1 MEDATFLAQALHL
14 GIKVRVSEKDFS
26 VEDNSYKS
34 LLFLRHDNQGDDF
47 DDKLIALANQY
58 KREVTPVKTGFVSTG
73 KDFGSSSVIPVNR
86 QKIVLL
92 SWRGYLFAKCR

>member
-1 MEDATFLAQALHL
+1 M
-14 GIKVRVSEKDFS
+14 
-26 VEDNSYKS
+26 
-34 LLFLRHDNQGDDF
+34 RHDNQEDDF

-92 SWRGYLFAKCR
+92 SGEVPLR